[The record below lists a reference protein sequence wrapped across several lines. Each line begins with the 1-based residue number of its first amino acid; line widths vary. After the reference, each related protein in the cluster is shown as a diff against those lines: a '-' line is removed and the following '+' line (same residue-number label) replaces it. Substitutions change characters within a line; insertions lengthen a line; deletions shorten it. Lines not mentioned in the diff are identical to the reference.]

1 MSRRKP
7 RPARNI
13 AASGAGNSADHARH
27 LFASALRQHQAGD
40 LGQAERLYRS
50 VLALE
55 PGHGQSLYL
64 TGIIALQLGRPQE
77 AIKSIGRALAFNE
90 PVAEWH
96 YNLAYAHQ
104 SVGALADAVAH
115 YRRAV
120 TLKPDL
126 TAAQANLARA
136 LLALGDTEAAVAAA
150 ICALKI
156 EAVPETK
163 QLLVEC
169 LGSLRE
175 GAVTQDLHDIV
186 LQAASEAWGNLA
198 TFAHVAAAS
207 FNPSITAM
215 IRRAGEAWPQRL
227 EADVLLGPNG
237 MPTAY
242 LDG

>member
-1 MSRRKP
+1 LAGTNIDPSRVDEMSRRKP

-13 AASGAGNSADHARH
+13 VTSGAGSSADHARH

-55 PGHGQSLYL
+55 PGHGQSLYH
-64 TGIIALQLGRPQE
+64 TGIIALQLGRQPQD
-77 AIKSIGRALAFNE
+77 AIKSIGRVLAFNE

-104 SVGALADAVAH
+104 SVGGLADAVAH

-136 LLALGDTEAAVAAA
+136 LLALA
-150 ICALKI
+150 
-156 EAVPETK
+156 
-163 QLLVEC
+163 
-169 LGSLRE
+169 
-175 GAVTQDLHDIV
+175 TQ
-186 LQAASEAWGNLA
+186 
-198 TFAHVAAAS
+198 
-207 FNPSITAM
+207 
-215 IRRAGEAWPQRL
+215 RRRSPPRYAR
-227 EADVLLGPNG
+227 
-237 MPTAY
+237 
-242 LDG
+242 